1 MSNSVIP
8 QIFLTS
14 VENLL
19 AYSGLFSNAR
29 RGERLDIICVA
40 MCLLCA
46 EIGNVLIKFQQ
57 LWFLLTFHTHT
68 QKHKTR
74 CMSLATNSFVL
85 VCQRET
91 HTAKL
96 TGFAF
101 LCCCKS
107 NFVHCQS
114 QSMRGEAGSGH
125 RGIVSTILCAC
136 VYAGYLDPQGQ
147 LSSSVKICECSSLTS
162 QAWNSVSTLHT
173 PLRYDI

>member
-68 QKHKTR
+68 HRNIKHVVCRLLLTALSAR
-74 CMSLATNSFVL
+74 DTHSSADWFRLSLL
-85 VCQRET
+85 
-91 HTAKL
+91 L
-96 TGFAF
+96 
-101 LCCCKS
+101 
-107 NFVHCQS
+107 
-114 QSMRGEAGSGH
+114 
-125 RGIVSTILCAC
+125 
-136 VYAGYLDPQGQ
+136 
-147 LSSSVKICECSSLTS
+147 
-162 QAWNSVSTLHT
+162 
-173 PLRYDI
+173 